1 MTTSFACQVQTLIE
15 SVIKDTQELQSLHK
29 ESRKRKIEKIN
40 ALKKRH
46 EELLRSKNKLH
57 TVKLDLEDAHRKLH
71 KEARTQ
77 EHYNNILINDK
88 NQLIEKISEE
98 SKKKKKAEEI
108 LEEIKKEILQ
118 ASVEYENCMSIMKQK
133 QLLSARCKTDKVALE
148 KELTKTKADLEN
160 IMLRINEENK
170 TKGLYLDKIAVLH
183 LECEQLKAKYTLKQ
197 ANLLRIQQ
205 ENTEIQRKIVE
216 EKSGFETIKKNFELT
231 QKLLHIERRKS
242 AQSRIDLLRLEKQ
255 KERKIAQFD
264 KRFKAKQDSPTLSH
278 EGKENRGVSRNTPRQ
293 KHRNTARPTISINA
307 TTKKHARRNK
317 RLKKKRKLSLSL
329 LEAL

>member
-1 MTTSFACQVQTLIE
+1 M
-15 SVIKDTQELQSLHK
+15 
-29 ESRKRKIEKIN
+29 
-40 ALKKRH
+40 
-46 EELLRSKNKLH
+46 H
-57 TVKLDLEDAHRKLH
+57 TVKLDIEDAHRKLQ

-197 ANLLRIQQ
+197 ANLLRISKRILKF
-205 ENTEIQRKIVE
+205 NVRLWRKKWIRNN
-216 EKSGFETIKKNFELT
+216 KKNFELT
-231 QKLLHIERRKS
+231 QKLLHTERRKS
-242 AQSRIDLLRLEKQ
+242 AQNRIDLLRLEKQ
-255 KERKIAQFD
+255 REREIVQLQ
-264 KRFKAKQDSPTLSH
+264 KRFKQSQDTFTLSH
-278 EGKENRGVSRNTPRQ
+278 DEKENRGVSRNTPRQ

>member
-1 MTTSFACQVQTLIE
+1 MTTSFACHVQTLIE
-15 SVIKDTQELQSLHK
+15 SVIKDTQELQTLHK
-29 ESRKRKIEKIN
+29 ESRKRKIEKVH

-46 EELLRSKNKLH
+46 ETLLRSKNKLH
-57 TVKLDLEDAHRKLH
+57 TVKLDIEDAHRKLQ

-231 QKLLHIERRKS
+231 QKLLHTERRKS
-242 AQSRIDLLRLEKQ
+242 AQNRIDLLRLEKQ
-255 KERKIAQFD
+255 REREIVQLQ
-264 KRFKAKQDSPTLSH
+264 KRFKQSQDTFTLSH
-278 EGKENRGVSRNTPRQ
+278 DEKENRGVSRNTPRQ